1 MKVLGLT
8 GNIGTG
14 KSTASSIIKG
24 LNIKVIDCDIVSR
37 EVAEDK
43 DILKQLENTF
53 GREVINSDNTL
64 NRKKLGEIVF
74 SDKNSLKKL
83 NSIMH
88 PAMRCK
94 IKEYINIYSKTEK
107 VCVLDGAILIEA
119 GFNDL
124 VEDIILISSTEN
136 LQLKRVNKRDGHSY
150 EYIKGIIN
158 SQMPLEE
165 KEKYCKYIIY
175 NNYTIEYLENEIK
188 GIIKS
193 FLDMEA

>member
-1 MKVLGLT
+1 MRVLGLT

-14 KSTASSIIKG
+14 KSTASSIIKD
-24 LNIKVIDCDIVSR
+24 LNIKVIDCDVVSR
-37 EVAEDK
+37 EVADDK
-43 DILKQLENTF
+43 SILEKLESTF
-53 GREVINSDNTL
+53 GHEIINNDTL

-83 NSIMH
+83 NEIMH

-107 VCVLDGAILIEA
+107 LCVLDGAILIEA

-158 SQMPLEE
+158 SQMPLNE
-165 KEKYCKYIIY
+165 KEKYCRYVIH

-188 GIIKS
+188 GIIKG

>member
-1 MKVLGLT
+1 MRVLGLT

-14 KSTASSIIKG
+14 KSTASSIIKD
-24 LNIKVIDCDIVSR
+24 LNIKVIDCDVVSR
-37 EVAEDK
+37 EVADDK
-43 DILKQLENTF
+43 SILKKLESTF
-53 GREVINSDNTL
+53 GHEIINNDTL

-83 NSIMH
+83 NEIMH

-107 VCVLDGAILIEA
+107 LCVLDGAILIEA

-158 SQMPLEE
+158 SQMPLNE
-165 KEKYCKYIIY
+165 KEKYCRYVIH

-188 GIIKS
+188 GIIKG

>member
-14 KSTASSIIKG
+14 KSTASSIIKK

-43 DILKQLENTF
+43 GILKQLENTF
-53 GREVINSDNTL
+53 GSEVINSDNTL

-107 VCVLDGAILIEA
+107 LCVLDGAILIEA

-136 LQLKRVNKRDGHSY
+136 LQLKWVYKRDGHSY

-188 GIIKS
+188 GIIKG